1 MKTAVLLTV
10 SFIALH
16 TENVVL
22 SLVLALSLI
31 CAIVLNNK
39 FENK

>member
-1 MKTAVLLTV
+1 MKKVAMLLV
-10 SFIALH
+10 AFIGLH
-16 TENVVL
+16 TENIVL

>member
-1 MKTAVLLTV
+1 MKTAVLLTAA
-10 SFIALH
+10 FIALH